1 VRRKRAAL
9 AAGGAAREAAVAAAA
24 DEGGDED
31 DFDVAVDFETA
42 AERDAA
48 FQRLQGASPAGGSVT
63 AADVHALLQSF
74 EASGGGFSSA
84 VSVRV
89 RSSAV
94 AAPAPF
100 YNSKAVCPRARG
112 RGAHKDRG
120 SGGAS
125 RDVCEL
131 AAAEEERLAR
141 ARCSFE

>member
-1 VRRKRAAL
+1 MVERRLRAVRRKRAAL

-94 AAPAPF
+94 AAPA
-100 YNSKAVCPRARG
+100 
-112 RGAHKDRG
+112 GAAPA
-120 SGGAS
+120 GAAPTKTAG
-125 RDVCEL
+125 
-131 AAAEEERLAR
+131 AAAPAVTFASWPPPKKRD
-141 ARCSFE
+141 